1 MKICIDGRLI
11 NESGIGRYIRN
22 LLKNLE
28 LIDKENE
35 YFILLKKIDLNKYDW
50 GNNFKKVEA
59 DFGWYSAAEQIRLP
73 GILKKLN
80 PDIVHFPHFNVPLF
94 FKGKFVVTIHDLI
107 HQHFAMKR
115 ATTLDPITYRIKQFG
130 YHKVFTHAVKKSHKI
145 IVPSNF
151 VKSQLSNEWSVEP
164 SKISVTHEGVDD
176 RIMDIKNKQ
185 KKSLQMKILEK
196 IGVKKPYIFYIG
208 NAHPHK
214 NIEGLIK
221 AFRILKK
228 TMNDERIRKNLSL
241 VLAGGDHYFW
251 KKIKN
256 EYTDP
261 DIVYPGYVTD
271 DSLVALFSNAE
282 AFVMPSFEEGF
293 GIPVLESYATNC
305 PVICSDVGALTEV
318 GGNGSKY
325 FNPKNPEDIAQKIL
339 EVITN
344 DSLEKKMIAS
354 GSERLKQFSWKKLAE
369 ETLDIYKRANP

>member
-22 LLKNLE
+22 LLKNLQ
-28 LIDKENE
+28 LTDKENE
-35 YFILLKKIDLNKYDW
+35 YFILLKKIDLNKYQW

-59 DFGWYSAAEQIRLP
+59 DFGWYSATEQVKLP
-73 GILKKLN
+73 GILNKLN
-80 PDIVHFPHFNVPLF
+80 PDLVHFPHFNVPVF
-94 FKGKFVVTIHDLI
+94 FKGKFIVTIHDLI

-130 YHKVFTHAVKKSHKI
+130 YHKVFTHAVKKSQRI

-151 VKSQLSNEWSVEP
+151 VKSQLSKEWSVEA
-164 SKISVTHEGVDD
+164 SKISVTYEGVDD
-176 RIMDIKNKQ
+176 KIIDIKNKQ
-185 KKSLQMKILEK
+185 KKSLQIKILQK
-196 IGVKKPYIFYIG
+196 IGVRKPYIFYVG

-221 AFRILKK
+221 AFRLIKSAEDNEK
-228 TMNDERIRKNLSL
+228 ITKNLTL

-251 KKIKN
+251 KKIKS
-256 EYTDP
+256 EYRDP
-261 DIVYPGYVTD
+261 FIIYPGYVTD

-305 PVICSDVGALTEV
+305 PVVCSDVGALTEV

-325 FNPKNPEDIAQKIL
+325 FNPKNPYDIAQKIIKIL
-339 EVITN
+339 T
-344 DSLEKKMIAS
+344 DKKLKDELVS
-354 GSERLKQFSWKKLAE
+354 NGQKRLKEFSWKKLAE
-369 ETLDIYKRANP
+369 ETLKIYLNV